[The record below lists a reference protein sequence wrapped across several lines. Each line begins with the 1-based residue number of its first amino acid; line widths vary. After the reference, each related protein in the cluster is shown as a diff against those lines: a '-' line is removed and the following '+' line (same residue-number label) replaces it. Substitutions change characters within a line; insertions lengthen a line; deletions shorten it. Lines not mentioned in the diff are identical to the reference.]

1 MSSERGSATVW
12 VLILSAVLV
21 TIATAAVLLGMGVVA
36 RHRAATAA
44 DLAALAGAS
53 RAVVGDPDPCAM
65 AAEIAAANGAG
76 LTGCELEPGSIVAV
90 EVRVA
95 LPLGRLGTHD
105 ARARARAGPVP
116 L

>member
-1 MSSERGSATVW
+1 MSGERGSATVW

-21 TIATAAVLLGMGVVA
+21 TVAAAAVLSSLGVVA

-53 RAVVGDPDPCAM
+53 RAVVGDPDPCAA
-65 AAEIAAANGAG
+65 AAETAAANGAE
-76 LTGCELEPGSIVAV
+76 LTGCELEAGSIVSV